1 MLQADKD
8 KLKELLKVYSPKL
21 VMREL
26 SHVALEAAGDLSDD
40 GFQKESKEMTMLSVA
55 LDDLVSG
62 RPFLV

>member
-8 KLKELLKVYSPKL
+8 KLKELLKTYTAKE

-26 SHVALEAAGDLSDD
+26 SDVALEAAGDLSDN
-40 GFQKESKEMTMLSVA
+40 GNQKEAKEMTVFSVA
-55 LDDLVSG
+55 LEDLVTG